1 MTNYCYLNGKVI
13 PVSQAKINVT
23 DMGLLRA
30 YAVFDF
36 MCVYNGRV
44 FLAEEHLDRFEK
56 SAQLLNLKIPLSRKK
71 ILFVIEML
79 LKKSLKKEA
88 NIRIVLTGG
97 ETFGAKHDTKK
108 RTFFILVEDGFRLP
122 PALYKKG
129 AAVVTLEYERTFPTA
144 KTTNYAAALL
154 DADRRKKEGAV
165 ETLYVS
171 GDKVLEATTSN
182 FFIFKGDTL
191 ITPKNNVLI
200 GITRNTILH
209 LAKAAFKVEERDIFR
224 SELADADEAFLTA
237 TNKEVLPIVKI
248 DTRPVGTGLPGKKTL
263 WIMNAFRDY
272 TKRF

>member
-13 PVSQAKINVT
+13 PLNQAKINVT

-36 MCVYNGRV
+36 MCVYNGHV
-44 FLAEEHLDRFEK
+44 FLGQEHLDRFEK
-56 SAQLLNLKIPLSRKK
+56 SARLFNLKIPLSRKK
-71 ILFVIEML
+71 ILYLIEML
-79 LKKSLKKEA
+79 LKKSQKKEA

-97 ETFGAKHDTKK
+97 ETFGAKHDTKN

-122 PALYKKG
+122 SVLYKKG
-129 AAVVTLEYERTFPTA
+129 AAVVTLEYERSFPTA

-171 GDKVLEATTSN
+171 GEKVLEATTSN

-200 GITRNTILH
+200 GITRNIVLH
-209 LAKAAFKVEERDIFR
+209 LAKGMFKVEERDILR
-224 SELADADEAFLTA
+224 SELVEVDEAFLTA

-248 DTRPVGTGLPGKKTL
+248 DTGPVGTGRVGKRTL